1 MVRCAFRA
9 MTSALETELDRYQEQ
24 PRGLFAARV
33 SEVEHANGT
42 VCADFDELRW
52 FDLPAA
58 SLVATLR

>member
-1 MVRCAFRA
+1 